1 MHLIRDNGDMSKL
14 DERIN
19 KRLNKKLNR
28 KKRVL
33 FFKITSFILMISIS
47 VVCIFLVDYNMNK
60 MLNKKSLI
68 EKNIEF
74 IKLNSRNYL
83 SDLKNIEF

>member
-1 MHLIRDNGDMSKL
+1 MSKL

-28 KKRVL
+28 KKKL
-33 FFKITSFILMISIS
+33 FFLKVMSFVLMICIS
-47 VVCIFLVDYNMNK
+47 VVCIFWVDYNMNK

-68 EKNIEF
+68 EKNIDF
-74 IKLNSRNYL
+74 IKLHQKDYL
-83 SDLKNIEF
+83 SKLVNIEF

>member
-1 MHLIRDNGDMSKL
+1 MSKL

-28 KKRVL
+28 KKKL
-33 FFKITSFILMISIS
+33 FFLKVMSFVLMICIS

-68 EKNIEF
+68 EKNIDF
-74 IKLNSRNYL
+74 IKLNQKDYL
-83 SDLKNIEF
+83 SKLVNIEF

>member
-1 MHLIRDNGDMSKL
+1 MSKL

-28 KKRVL
+28 RKKVL
-33 FFKITSFILMISIS
+33 FLKVISFALMICIS
-47 VVCIFLVDYNMNK
+47 VVCIFWVDYNMNK

-68 EKNIEF
+68 QNHLSNFIKIEF
-74 IKLNSRNYL
+74 
-83 SDLKNIEF
+83 

>member
-1 MHLIRDNGDMSKL
+1 MSKL

-28 KKRVL
+28 KKKL
-33 FFKITSFILMISIS
+33 FFLKVMSFVLMICIS
-47 VVCIFLVDYNMNK
+47 VVCIFWVDYNMNK

-68 EKNIEF
+68 EKNIYF
-74 IKLNSRNYL
+74 IKLNQKDYL
-83 SDLKNIEF
+83 SKLVNIEF